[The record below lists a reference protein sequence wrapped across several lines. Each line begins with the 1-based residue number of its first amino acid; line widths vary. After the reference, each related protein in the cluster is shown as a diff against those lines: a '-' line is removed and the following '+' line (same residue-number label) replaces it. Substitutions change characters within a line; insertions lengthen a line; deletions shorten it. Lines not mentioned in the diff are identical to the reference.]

1 MSIKIMSGIWYTEF
15 RDLSLGDEGRNAK
28 ASSCK
33 SVLLAIADQAND
45 EGEGSYPGLTRL
57 ELKTALSRQG
67 VIDVIKALKYNGL
80 LYVADEP
87 SKLGTND
94 YKIELSCFPQLSD
107 KNDNSLL
114 VKPLDQSSHLTSTSQ
129 VALPALVKPLDSIH
143 PLTVHE
149 SNIDVSKKSPKRG
162 DVIDAMLAYQNGE
175 YWKGRETFLVEDL
188 PLADF
193 WHTATGQP
201 LNGNKAQLKSL
212 RKAVT
217 AWRDQRLSVASLQ
230 AALDNRKAWKKGGL
244 VSDPNEI
251 TADAAAIEA
260 AGGLRTDESRGE
272 YRPSRISA

>member
-1 MSIKIMSGIWYTEF
+1 MTTLRREAIQTAESILIPAYSDNPPTE
-15 RDLSLGDEGRNAK
+15 DSINYAK
-28 ASSCK
+28 E
-33 SVLLAIADQAND
+33 QAAKVVD
-45 EGEGSYPGLTRL
+45 ALL
-57 ELKTALSRQG
+57 ELRGFSFLNES
-67 VIDVIKALKYNGL
+67 ID
-80 LYVADEP
+80 
-87 SKLGTND
+87 
-94 YKIELSCFPQLSD
+94 PQ
-107 KNDNSLL
+107 KNT
-114 VKPLDQSSHLTSTSQ
+114 KPLS
-129 VALPALVKPLDSIH
+129 
-143 PLTVHE
+143 
-149 SNIDVSKKSPKRG
+149 SPKRG

-175 YWKGRETFLVEDL
+175 YWKGRETFLAEDL

>member
-1 MSIKIMSGIWYTEF
+1 
-15 RDLSLGDEGRNAK
+15 
-28 ASSCK
+28 
-33 SVLLAIADQAND
+33 
-45 EGEGSYPGLTRL
+45 
-57 ELKTALSRQG
+57 
-67 VIDVIKALKYNGL
+67 
-80 LYVADEP
+80 
-87 SKLGTND
+87 
-94 YKIELSCFPQLSD
+94 
-107 KNDNSLL
+107 
-114 VKPLDQSSHLTSTSQ
+114 

-175 YWKGRETFLVEDL
+175 YWKGRETFLAEDL